1 MDTGAGAQSGGFRVL
16 IGRENH
22 LIGAPGSFSGTL
34 DSAKLWQ
41 TADHAMMDSTLDQ
54 SRKAAKVGAALRR
67 GWEMVRATEP
77 EPDQPC
83 RSAFAG
89 GIACNQRCEWL
100 RRDDSE
106 AGHLRVDAGSLISPS
121 NSSYDGAWMQ
131 QNAMFLWQR

>member
-54 SRKAAKVGAALRR
+54 SRKAAKLALRFVESGKWSVPLNQSR
-67 GWEMVRATEP
+67 IRLAGRLSPAGLLATSGVNGY
-77 EPDQPC
+77 DTMTLKL
-83 RSAFAG
+83 
-89 GIACNQRCEWL
+89 GIF
-100 RRDDSE
+100 
-106 AGHLRVDAGSLISPS
+106 V
-121 NSSYDGAWMQ
+121 
-131 QNAMFLWQR
+131 

>member
-67 GWEMVRATEP
+67 GDRKST
-77 EPDQPC
+77 
-83 RSAFAG
+83 R
-89 GIACNQRCEWL
+89 L
-100 RRDDSE
+100 
-106 AGHLRVDAGSLISPS
+106 
-121 NSSYDGAWMQ
+121 NSSHVSISYAVFCLKKKKTKTKPRNTRQ
-131 QNAMFLWQR
+131 THT